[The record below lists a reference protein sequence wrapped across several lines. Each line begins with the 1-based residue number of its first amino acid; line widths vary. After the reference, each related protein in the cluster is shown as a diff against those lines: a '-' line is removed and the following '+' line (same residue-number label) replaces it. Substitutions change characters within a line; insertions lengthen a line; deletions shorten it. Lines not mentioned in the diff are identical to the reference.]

1 MYLLLYSCTSYHA
14 ASHPCTP
21 VQNGKIDDDREFVF
35 YVVIVNVAYLVSSFS
50 DMNVM
55 IFKIRECSL
64 PGLTTVPACVRVTV
78 ASGCVYTLTART
90 GQVDTR
96 HQAGPWP
103 RVVTGAHSGHSQSGA
118 DTGTTVTHR
127 DNNKDNR
134 RHPH

>member
-1 MYLLLYSCTSYHA
+1 M
-14 ASHPCTP
+14 
-21 VQNGKIDDDREFVF
+21 
-35 YVVIVNVAYLVSSFS
+35 
-50 DMNVM
+50 
-55 IFKIRECSL
+55 
-64 PGLTTVPACVRVTV
+64 

-134 RHPH
+134 RHPNKITQHGDQSQESDDPVSRGEMTCSK